1 MKAQRETWKDQTAA
15 VPAARLVFLDESGAK
30 TNMTR
35 GHGRVVGGRR
45 LVDAAPQGHWCTTTI
60 LSALWLDGSTAAMV
74 VPGPTDAAV
83 FQAYVEQVLVPN
95 LQAGDIVVMDNLAP
109 HKMAGVA
116 EAIEA
121 VGAEVWYLPPY
132 SPDLNPIEKLWA
144 KVKAFLRKVK
154 ARTEEALFRAI
165 AAALQTITDSDAVA
179 WFGHCGY
186 RYTQA

>member
-1 MKAQRETWKDQTAA
+1 
-15 VPAARLVFLDESGAK
+15 
-30 TNMTR
+30 
-35 GHGRVVGGRR
+35 
-45 LVDAAPQGHWCTTTI
+45 
-60 LSALWLDGSTAAMV
+60 MV